1 MWTEKR
7 LKMKYTARRI
17 SKGHYL
23 YRGYR
28 INCVGYY
35 APDRHRCWEAVDK
48 DGTGFAHSYSLK
60 MTKALVDDEVTRKE
74 RGEED
79 GW

>member
-1 MWTEKR
+1 
-7 LKMKYTARRI
+7 MKYTAKKI

-35 APDRHRCWEAVDK
+35 APDKHKCWEAVDK
-48 DGTGFAHSYSLK
+48 DGTGFAHSYSLR
-60 MTKALVDDEVTRKE
+60 MTKALVDVRLPE
-74 RGEED
+74 RNVVRRTD
-79 GW
+79 GDAVFLS